1 MENWQILILILV
13 GIPVVSLFALLPLLG
28 VYTYHK
34 RKMEQ
39 LRLQRDNLLSQHI
52 ANEFAAVREEIKAL
66 RDTSMQYDLS
76 FDTALHQIERRV
88 NGLER
93 ETYRIPHVPP
103 VQDQNVTLGG
113 R

>member
-1 MENWQILILILV
+1 MSQFWEILILLLV
-13 GIPVVSLFALLPLLG
+13 GIPSVTLFALLPMYGL
-28 VYTYHK
+28 YTFHK

-39 LRLQRDNLLSQHI
+39 FRLQRDNLLSQHI
-52 ANEFAAVREEIKAL
+52 ANEFDSVREEIKAL

-76 FDTALHQIERRV
+76 FDTALHQMERRV

-93 ETYRIPHVPP
+93 ETYHAPSIPPS
-103 VQDQNVTLGG
+103 QNITLGG

>member
-1 MENWQILILILV
+1 MSEFWEILLFMLL
-13 GIPVVSLFALLPLLG
+13 GIPSVTLFGLLPLFMG
-28 VYTYHK
+28 YSYHK

-39 LRLQRDNLLSQHI
+39 LRLQGDNLLSQHL

-66 RDTSMQYDLS
+66 RDTSMQYDIS

-88 NGLER
+88 GGLER
-93 ETYRIPHVPP
+93 ANYASPAISPSENITI
-103 VQDQNVTLGG
+103 GG

>member
-1 MENWQILILILV
+1 MTGFWEILILMLV
-13 GIPVVSLFALLPLLG
+13 GIPSLTLFALLPMSM
-28 VYTYHK
+28 VFTHHR

-52 ANEFAAVREEIKAL
+52 VNEFVAVREEIKAL

-76 FDTALHQIERRV
+76 FDTALHQIERRI

-93 ETYRIPHVPP
+93 ETYHAPVVPP
-103 VQDQNVTLGG
+103 VQNVTLGG

>member
-1 MENWQILILILV
+1 MSQFWEILILLLV
-13 GIPVVSLFALLPLLG
+13 GIPSVTLFALLPMYGL
-28 VYTYHK
+28 YTFHK

-76 FDTALHQIERRV
+76 FDTALHQMERRV

-93 ETYRIPHVPP
+93 ETYQAPNVLPS
-103 VQDQNVTLGG
+103 QNITLGG

>member
-1 MENWQILILILV
+1 MGEFWEILILMLV
-13 GIPVVSLFALLPLLG
+13 GIPCVTLFALLPMSLA
-28 VYTYHK
+28 YSYHK
-34 RKMEQ
+34 RQMEQ

-52 ANEFAAVREEIKAL
+52 ANEFAAVRDEIRAL

-88 NGLER
+88 GGLER
-93 ETYRIPHVPP
+93 ETYSAPAIPPS
-103 VQDQNVTLGG
+103 QNITLGG

>member
-1 MENWQILILILV
+1 MGPFWQIMLLLLA
-13 GIPVVSLFALLPLLG
+13 GIPSVTLFALLPMSL
-28 VYTYHK
+28 VYSYHK

-52 ANEFAAVREEIKAL
+52 ANEFAAVRDEIKAL

-76 FDTALHQIERRV
+76 FDTALHQIDRRIA
-88 NGLER
+88 GLER
-93 ETYRIPHVPP
+93 EAYHSPTSPP
-103 VQDQNVTLGG
+103 AQNVTLGG

>member
-1 MENWQILILILV
+1 MDNFWEILILMLV
-13 GIPVVSLFALLPLLG
+13 GIPCVTLFALLPMYGL
-28 VYTYHK
+28 YTYHK
-34 RKMEQ
+34 RQMEK

-76 FDTALHQIERRV
+76 FDTALHQMERRV

-93 ETYRIPHVPP
+93 EAYHIPNVPP
-103 VQDQNVTLGG
+103 AQNVTLGG

>member
-1 MENWQILILILV
+1 MNNFWEILVLMLV
-13 GIPVVSLFALLPLLG
+13 GIPSVTLFALLPMYG

-93 ETYRIPHVPP
+93 ETYHVPVVP
-103 VQDQNVTLGG
+103 TAQNVTLGG

>member
-1 MENWQILILILV
+1 MENWPLLFLILF
-13 GIPVVSLFALLPLLG
+13 GIPAVTLFALLPMSL
-28 VYTYHK
+28 VYSYHK

-76 FDTALHQIERRV
+76 FDTALHQMERRV

-93 ETYRIPHVPP
+93 EAYRIPHVPP
-103 VQDQNVTLGG
+103 TQDQNVTLGG

>member
-1 MENWQILILILV
+1 MSQFWEILLLMLV
-13 GIPVVSLFALLPLLG
+13 GIPSVTLFAILPAYG
-28 VYTYHK
+28 IYSYHK

-52 ANEFAAVREEIKAL
+52 ANEFAAVRDEIRAL

-93 ETYRIPHVPP
+93 ETYHAPNMPP
-103 VQDQNVTLGG
+103 SQNITLGG